1 MIMLILSYNAIAN
14 VSNVFCP
21 ASESEETFFEMI
33 SCHILKHAV
42 ICINCFWGSSKI
54 EIYF

>member
-1 MIMLILSYNAIAN
+1 MIILILSYNAIAN

-21 ASESEETFFEMI
+21 ASESEEAFFEMI
-33 SCHILKHAV
+33 CHILKHAV
-42 ICINCFWGSSKI
+42 ICIICFGGSSKI